1 MPWRKPIF
9 PQQLTGGFIVS
20 NLTRRQKR
28 ELAETLKAPLDE
40 LQKQYRTIP
49 WNKLE
54 MRDLMR
60 LKQIKTFDPDA
71 FQQMFDEAKDVIENH
86 CLTFAEECL
95 KIRDQILEI
104 EKNES
109 DDGKG
114 TKGLLIEV
122 SEKADLLSQQLGREP
137 LEEHLQELRD
147 QHMAALNKQLE
158 IRFTQLKKGLVQI
171 VGNIKKAKDS
181 NFSASSE
188 STLAVTYGYTGVQPM
203 IKDYIHYTEK
213 GIGDFDAETV
223 KEELE
228 PLSKFSGDSSLFT
241 TMVDNDELERKTGA
255 IVTDETDSEE
265 IKQHCVTILKAVR
278 ALPAKYKD

>member
-9 PQQLTGGFIVS
+9 PQQLTSGFIVS

-28 ELAETLKAPLDE
+28 ELAGTLKAPFDE
-40 LQKQYRTIP
+40 LQKLYRTIP

-54 MRDLMR
+54 MRDLVR
-60 LKQIKTFDPDA
+60 FKQIKTFDSDA

-95 KIRDQILEI
+95 KIRDQLLEI

-114 TKGLLIEV
+114 TKELLIEV
-122 SEKADLLSQQLGREP
+122 SEKAELLSQQLGKEV

-147 QHMAALNKQLE
+147 QHMADLNKQLD

-171 VGNIKKAKDS
+171 VEKIKKAKEAD
-181 NFSASSE
+181 FSGGSA
-188 STLAVTYGYTGVQPM
+188 STLAVTYGYTGVQPT
-203 IKDYIHYTEK
+203 IKDYINYAEK
-213 GIGDFDAETV
+213 GIGDFDVETV
-223 KEELE
+223 KSELE
-228 PLSKFSGDSSLFT
+228 PISKFSGDSSLFT
-241 TMVDNDELERKTGA
+241 KEVENDELERKAGA

-265 IKQHCVTILKAVR
+265 IKKHCITILKAVR
-278 ALPAKYKD
+278 ALPSRYKE